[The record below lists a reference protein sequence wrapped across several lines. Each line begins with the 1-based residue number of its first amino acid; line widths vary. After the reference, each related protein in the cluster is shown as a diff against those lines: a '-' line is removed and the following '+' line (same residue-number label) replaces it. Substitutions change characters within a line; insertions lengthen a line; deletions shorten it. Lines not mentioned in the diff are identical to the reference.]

1 MAASDRPDSIVHWSE
16 IEGADN
22 SHYPGDDEL
31 MGIGSPFGA
40 HFGLRRLGIHHIRLL
55 PGRRTSYP
63 HAERTEEEFVY
74 VLAGEPDVWLDGE
87 LFKLHA
93 GDGLG
98 FPPGTGLCHTFINN
112 TDAEVCLL
120 VVGDTAV
127 PITRSCTPSTRT
139 ERTTG
144 RTYGPMVRC
153 GHLVVMMVYQMRY
166 ALADRDNPLTGVSF

>member
-87 LFKLHA
+87 LFKLHP
-93 GDGLG
+93 GDGM
-98 FPPGTGLCHTFINN
+98 
-112 TDAEVCLL
+112 A
-120 VVGDTAV
+120 
-127 PITRSCTPSTRT
+127 
-139 ERTTG
+139 
-144 RTYGPMVRC
+144 
-153 GHLVVMMVYQMRY
+153 
-166 ALADRDNPLTGVSF
+166 